1 MNKLEFL
8 CSFPKRGTFKLFPL
22 FLLLGWYP
30 EVQVVASGV
39 GRFPK
44 HIASNLGKQAT
55 LEIFWNVILKQGCK
69 LTSHL
74 IQIEPDISN
83 VRYESLTKH
92 KMYAQFLTVKIL
104 FLSCII
110 SVDLNI

>member
-8 CSFPKRGTFKLFPL
+8 CSFPKRGTSKLFPL

-44 HIASNLGKQAT
+44 HIASNLGKG
-55 LEIFWNVILKQGCK
+55 IFWNLFFLKNYIPENYIFWNEILKQGCK

-83 VRYESLTKH
+83 VR
-92 KMYAQFLTVKIL
+92 
-104 FLSCII
+104 
-110 SVDLNI
+110 